1 MNVIDYAY
9 IFSIFITSNDK
20 VLTKQKDVQDRKII
34 ALFNGKRKD
43 IDPEKVIFDFSS
55 YVLSDKDKS
64 SLPEGLN
71 FFLPSKKIEIQE
83 QLCLFE
89 LLYCDVSDFSKRRS
103 DKELSKSKLKEL
115 NLSSHRR
122 LKHSIP
128 EENLTKKKLEP
139 LKNLSKNPDIII
151 QKSNNGN
158 FVVILDKKIYLEKM
172 KEMLDKSKHF
182 LKLSI
187 QEEKHNFFINLEN
200 NIHEPFK

>member
-1 MNVIDYAY
+1 MNVIDYAH

-20 VLTKQKDVQDRKII
+20 VLTKQKDVQDHKII
-34 ALFNGKRKD
+34 ALFNGKGKD

-71 FFLPSKKIEIQE
+71 FFLPSKKIEILE

-158 FVVILDKKIYLEKM
+158 FVVILGKKIYLEKM
-172 KEMLDKSKHF
+172 KEMLDKNKHF